1 MKDTLKFAIM
11 LMACAFV
18 WTVINPVHILVTLL
32 VAAFPVAII
41 FGVAAVAVI
50 GYRSYQSR
58 TQEEDDFS

>member
-1 MKDTLKFAIM
+1 MKDVMKFAIM
-11 LMACAFV
+11 LMAAAFI
-18 WTVINPVHILVTLL
+18 WTVVNPVHILITVL
-32 VAAFPVAII
+32 VAAFPIAII